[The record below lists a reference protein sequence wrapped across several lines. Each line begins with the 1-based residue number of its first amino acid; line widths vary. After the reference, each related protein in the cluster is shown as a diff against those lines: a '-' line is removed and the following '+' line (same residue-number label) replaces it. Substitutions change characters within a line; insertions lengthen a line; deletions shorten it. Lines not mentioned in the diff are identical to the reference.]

1 VSRRAQILDDLDLEP
16 GTSQTLV
23 QRRVAACGGCALVG
37 PSLETMRLGV
47 LDVGS
52 NTIHLL
58 VVDAHRGAHP
68 WPAYSEKSVLRLA
81 ERIGR
86 DGTLDKDAADDLVTA
101 LASAQAAAALHE
113 VDDMLAFATSA
124 VRDLAN
130 SAALLTRLRDETGV
144 DLQVLTGREEARLTF
159 LAVRRWFGWS
169 AGRLL
174 VLDIGGGSLE
184 IAAGVD
190 EEPDVALSLPLGAG
204 RLTRDRLSADP
215 PPPIEVDDL
224 RDHAAR
230 HLESVVKTGGVA
242 LGDWDRVA
250 ATSKTFRSLARL
262 AGAAPSG
269 AGFRTSRSLTRTGLH
284 QVLGFIRRMPSAAL
298 AEMDGV
304 SPERAHQL
312 LAGAVVADEAMRRLG
327 LDRVDICPWAL
338 REGVI
343 LRRLDSLASA

>member
-1 VSRRAQILDDLDLEP
+1 
-16 GTSQTLV
+16 
-23 QRRVAACGGCALVG
+23 
-37 PSLETMRLGV
+37 MRLGV

-52 NTIHLL
+52 NTVHLL
-58 VVDAHRGAHP
+58 VVDAHLGAHP

-86 DGTLDKDAADDLVTA
+86 DGTLPRDAADDLVKSVE
-101 LASAQAAAALHE
+101 SARAAAAQHE
-113 VDDMLAFATSA
+113 VDDIVAFATSA
-124 VRDLAN
+124 VRDATN
-130 SAALLTRLRDETGV
+130 SAAVLSRVRAETGV

-190 EEPDVALSLPLGAG
+190 EEPGVALSLPLGAG
-204 RLTRDRLSADP
+204 RLTRERFSTDP
-215 PPPIEVDDL
+215 PPSVEVDDL
-224 RDHAAR
+224 RELAAR
-230 HLESVVKTGGVA
+230 HLDSLLTDGGRDGIV
-242 LGDWDRVA
+242 LGEWDRAA
-250 ATSKTFRSLARL
+250 ATSKTFRTLARL
-262 AGAAPSG
+262 AGAAPSN
-269 AGFRTSRSLTRTGLH
+269 AGFRAPRSLTRTGLH
-284 QVLGFIRRMPSAAL
+284 QVLGFIQRMPSAAL

-304 SPERAHQL
+304 SPERAHQV

-343 LRRLDSLASA
+343 LRRLDTLASA

>member
-1 VSRRAQILDDLDLEP
+1 
-16 GTSQTLV
+16 
-23 QRRVAACGGCALVG
+23 
-37 PSLETMRLGV
+37 MRLGV

-52 NTIHLL
+52 NTVHLL

-81 ERIGR
+81 ERIGK
-86 DGTLDKDAADDLVTA
+86 DGTLQGDAADDLVKA
-101 LASAQAAAALHE
+101 VESARAAAAAHE

-124 VRDLAN
+124 VRDATN
-130 SAALLTRLRDETGV
+130 SAKVLTRVRDETGV
-144 DLQVLTGREEARLTF
+144 DLQVLSGREEARLTF

-190 EEPDVALSLPLGAG
+190 EEPGVALSLPLGAG
-204 RLTRDRLSADP
+204 RLTRERFSANP
-215 PPPIEVDDL
+215 PPAIEIEDL

-230 HLESVVKTGGVA
+230 HLAGVEVGG
-242 LGDWDRVA
+242 WDQVA

-269 AGFRTSRSLTRTGLH
+269 AGFRTPRSLTLMGLH
-284 QVLGFIRRMPSAAL
+284 QVLGFIQRMPSAAL

-304 SPERAHQL
+304 SPQRAHQL
-312 LAGAVVADEAMRRLG
+312 LAGAVVAEEVMSRLG
-327 LDRVDICPWAL
+327 LDHVDICPWAL

-343 LRRLDSLASA
+343 LRRLDTFASA